1 MIYKKPR
8 LLPGG
13 DRAFFIE
20 LGDTIDPELNR
31 RVRQLMLTLQEA
43 KLPELVEMVPTYR
56 SLLVYYD
63 PGCINPEKLRA
74 KLAILAEK
82 TKAGKLPEPKV
93 TEIPTAYGDEYG
105 CDLKFVAEYN
115 GLSPEEVIRL
125 HADKV
130 YLIYMLGFIPGF
142 AYLGVVSSRIE
153 TPRLPTPRAKI
164 LAGSVGIAG
173 NQTGIYPA
181 ESPGGWRLIGRTSI
195 ELFHPEKK
203 PPALLQMGNFVKFV
217 PITAEE
223 FNRIREEVTQGTYRV
238 KETLYMQRNYSGSI

>member
-20 LGDTIDPELNR
+20 LGDTIDPELNC

-43 KLPELVEMVPTYR
+43 ELPELVEMVPTYR

-82 TKAGKLPEPKV
+82 IEVGKLPEPKV
-93 TEIPTAYGDEYG
+93 TEIPTTYGDEYG

-125 HADKV
+125 HAGKA
-130 YLIYMLGFIPGF
+130 YLIYMLGFVPGF
-142 AYLGVVSSRIE
+142 AYLGGVSSRIV
-153 TPRLPTPRAKI
+153 TPRLPIPRAKI

-173 NQTGIYPA
+173 SQTGIYPA
-181 ESPGGWRLIGRTSI
+181 ESPGGWQLIGRTPI
-195 ELFHPEKK
+195 ELFHPEKE
-203 PPALLQMGNFVKFV
+203 PPALLQMGNYVKFI
-217 PITAEE
+217 PITAKE
-223 FNRIREEVTQGTYRV
+223 FNRIKEEVARGTYRV
-238 KETLYMQRNYSGSI
+238 KETLYMRENDGGSI